1 MWDIAYNNV
10 NASCWDAFASYC
22 SYMYPFALQLPHS
35 IMTLLCPNFYKYVM
49 SYIVHNHL
57 VGFRK
62 SLSRWISVYIGHL
75 VFPCTLHLCF
85 IFLFSVFNLTFFY
98 FIFFQV
104 RDVRLIMDRNSRR
117 SKGVGYVPDVKQYYT
132 CVHVLL

>member
-1 MWDIAYNNV
+1 MHLVEMHLLHIAV
-10 NASCWDAFASYC
+10 ICTPLPFSYC
-22 SYMYPFALQLPHS
+22 IVLW
-35 IMTLLCPNFYKYVM
+35 LCCVSNFYKYVM

-57 VGFRK
+57 VGFTK

-75 VFPCTLHLCF
+75 VFPWTLHLCF
-85 IFLFSVFNLTFFY
+85 IFLISVFNLTFFY

>member
-1 MWDIAYNNV
+1 MHLVEMHLLHIAV
-10 NASCWDAFASYC
+10 ICTPLSFSYC
-22 SYMYPFALQLPHS
+22 IVLW
-35 IMTLLCPNFYKYVM
+35 LCCVSNFYKYVM

-62 SLSRWISVYIGHL
+62 SLSRWISLYIGHL
-75 VFPCTLHLCF
+75 VFPWTLHLCF
-85 IFLFSVFNLTFFY
+85 IFLISVFNLTFFY

>member
-1 MWDIAYNNV
+1 MHLVEMHLLHIAV
-10 NASCWDAFASYC
+10 ICTPLSFSYC
-22 SYMYPFALQLPHS
+22 IVLW
-35 IMTLLCPNFYKYVM
+35 LCCVSNFYKYVM

-75 VFPCTLHLCF
+75 VFPWTLHLCF
-85 IFLFSVFNLTFFY
+85 IFLISVFNLTFFY

>member
-1 MWDIAYNNV
+1 MHLVEMHLLHIAV
-10 NASCWDAFASYC
+10 ICTPLPFSYRIV
-22 SYMYPFALQLPHS
+22 LW
-35 IMTLLCPNFYKYVM
+35 LCCVSNFYKYVM

-75 VFPCTLHLCF
+75 VFPWTLHLCF
-85 IFLFSVFNLTFFY
+85 IFLISVFNLTFFY

>member
-1 MWDIAYNNV
+1 MHLVEMHLLHIAV
-10 NASCWDAFASYC
+10 ICTPLSFSYC
-22 SYMYPFALQLPHS
+22 IVLW
-35 IMTLLCPNFYKYVM
+35 LCCVSNFYKYVM

-75 VFPCTLHLCF
+75 VFPWTLHLCF
-85 IFLFSVFNLTFFY
+85 IFLLSVFNLTFFY

>member
-1 MWDIAYNNV
+1 MHLVEMHLLHIAV
-10 NASCWDAFASYC
+10 ICTPLPFSYC
-22 SYMYPFALQLPHS
+22 IVLW
-35 IMTLLCPNFYKYVM
+35 LCCVWNFYKYVM

-75 VFPCTLHLCF
+75 VFPWTLHLCF
-85 IFLFSVFNLTFFY
+85 IFLISVFNLTFFY

>member
-1 MWDIAYNNV
+1 MHLVEMHLLHIAV
-10 NASCWDAFASYC
+10 ICTPLSFSYC
-22 SYMYPFALQLPHS
+22 IVLW
-35 IMTLLCPNFYKYVM
+35 LCCVSNFYKYVM

-62 SLSRWISVYIGHL
+62 SLSRWISLYIGHL
-75 VFPCTLHLCF
+75 VFPWTLHLCF
-85 IFLFSVFNLTFFY
+85 IFLLSVFNLTFFY

>member
-1 MWDIAYNNV
+1 MHLVEMHLLHIAV
-10 NASCWDAFASYC
+10 ICTPLPFSYC
-22 SYMYPFALQLPHS
+22 IVLW
-35 IMTLLCPNFYKYVM
+35 LCCVSNFYKYVM

-75 VFPCTLHLCF
+75 VFPWTLHLCF
-85 IFLFSVFNLTFFY
+85 IFLLSVFNLTFFY

-132 CVHVLL
+132 CVHVLLKSSY